1 MICIFS
7 KSPASYLTTISSSKF
22 FPRVSVLSSMSSSGF
37 PFLVFRSDD
46 DIGLTKYFCAPAL
59 CYLERVECPLYDRS
73 QVIEKV
79 FYSYHPIE
87 SESIPQ
93 ILRIQFDAIEFPRM
107 MSEEMPRVIFL
118 VGLGSVA
125 FDPSVI
131 SGRRQGQETPP
142 QREGL

>member
-1 MICIFS
+1 M
-7 KSPASYLTTISSSKF
+7 
-22 FPRVSVLSSMSSSGF
+22 
-37 PFLVFRSDD
+37 
-46 DIGLTKYFCAPAL
+46 
-59 CYLERVECPLYDRS
+59 VE
-73 QVIEKV
+73 EV

-93 ILRIQFDAIEFPRM
+93 VLRIQFDAIEFPRM

-131 SGRRQGQETPP
+131 SGRGSAQGF
-142 QREGL
+142 

>member
-1 MICIFS
+1 ME
-7 KSPASYLTTISSSKF
+7 
-22 FPRVSVLSSMSSSGF
+22 
-37 PFLVFRSDD
+37 FRSDD
-46 DIGLTKYFCAPAL
+46 DIGLTKYFCAPAPCHAIL
-59 CYLERVECPLYDRS
+59 LERVEWPLYDRS

-79 FYSYHPIE
+79 FSSYHPIE

-107 MSEEMPRVIFL
+107 MSEDMPRVIFL

-131 SGRRQGQETPP
+131 SGRGSAQGF
-142 QREGL
+142 